1 MTDWNWLG
9 LPLKA
14 SKHAARL
21 DSFNELVHVILI
33 AGFIFWMT
41 WFVIAL
47 LKFSR
52 KKNPKADYHGIKS
65 NWPYIPIAIM
75 AIFDFVLLFGLSM
88 PYWHDQINTIPTP
101 GDDAIEIRV
110 IAQQFEW
117 NIHYPGKDGIFGR
130 TDPTLIDDQFNA
142 LGLDRDDPNGEDDVV
157 SNRIMHLPVN
167 QQVLIYLSSKDM
179 IHSFSMPEFRVKQ
192 DVIPGMRIPIYF
204 TPTMTSVEFAIA
216 SNDPERRFEIACA
229 QLCGNSHHTMRGYVT
244 VESSEAYETWLQE
257 EVKKRQEQADDDFF
271 F

>member
-142 LGLDRDDPNGEDDVV
+142 LGLDRDDPNGERCFEQNHAPSGQPASVNLPELQGHDTQFQYA
-157 SNRIMHLPVN
+157 RISR
-167 QQVLIYLSSKDM
+167 QAGRY
-179 IHSFSMPEFRVKQ
+179 
-192 DVIPGMRIPIYF
+192 PGNAHPNLF
-204 TPTMTSVEFAIA
+204 
-216 SNDPERRFEIACA
+216 
-229 QLCGNSHHTMRGYVT
+229 H
-244 VESSEAYETWLQE
+244 
-257 EVKKRQEQADDDFF
+257 ADDDLSRIRHCIQ
-271 F
+271 